1 MDLSQPPPGYA
12 LQQKLM
18 VPPGMMMKPPP
29 SPLEDGEHASSDAD
43 ERMGYVSFYFLSSK
57 IFFKLEIPVCFL

>member
-43 ERMGYVSFYFLSSK
+43 ERMGYV
-57 IFFKLEIPVCFL
+57 